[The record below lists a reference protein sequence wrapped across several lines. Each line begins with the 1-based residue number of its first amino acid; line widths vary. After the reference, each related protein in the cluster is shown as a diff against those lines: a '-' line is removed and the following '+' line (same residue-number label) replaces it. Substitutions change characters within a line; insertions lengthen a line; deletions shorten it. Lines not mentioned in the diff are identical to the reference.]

1 MGNIGLPENIRPKL
15 VMALSTKGGKKEG
28 GYFVTCGGNAS
39 RGRASAGGVVAS
51 WRGSRASKERSAS
64 RAPRPGA
71 SRCLGLLA
79 ASFDGE
85 RRRAQPRP
93 DRTDVLLVSRCLCS
107 RCLCLRRRPGRPSFV
122 FRGRGI
128 PWAPGAKGSRLA
140 GDVGTGRG
148 RAVVDI
154 FNAVAGPSYDSFFFV
169 GESDLLHLKP

>member
-64 RAPRPGA
+64 RAPRPCA

-93 DRTDVLLVSRCLCS
+93 DRTDVLLVSLCS
-107 RCLCLRRRPGRPSFV
+107 VSLSPRARPAAAAG
-122 FRGRGI
+122 FRGPRGRK
-128 PWAPGAKGSRLA
+128 ARGSPETR
-140 GDVGTGRG
+140 GQRG
-148 RAVVDI
+148 RAAVDI
-154 FNAVAGPSYDSFFFV
+154 SNAAAGPSNGIFFLVKVIFSNV
-169 GESDLLHLKP
+169 N